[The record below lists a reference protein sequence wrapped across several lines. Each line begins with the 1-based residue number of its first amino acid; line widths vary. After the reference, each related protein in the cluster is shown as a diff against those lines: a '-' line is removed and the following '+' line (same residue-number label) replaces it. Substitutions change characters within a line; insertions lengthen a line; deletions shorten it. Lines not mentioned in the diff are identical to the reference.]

1 MTTVVTSSDR
11 SSKRTWRFET
21 VETLERE
28 IYLLL
33 QHISGEFIHELA
45 TVFKPAGITPEQ
57 YHVLRIL
64 RDAGSAGLPL
74 GAIAERSPRG
84 DPDVTRLLDRLE
96 RRGLATRTRES
107 ADRRVVIAR
116 ITNDGR
122 QLLGK
127 LQAGVTALHERQLA
141 MLSQKTRQEL
151 RRLLQRIAE
160 PVSK

>member
-1 MTTVVTSSDR
+1 M
-11 SSKRTWRFET
+11 
-21 VETLERE
+21 
-28 IYLLL
+28 
-33 QHISGEFIHELA
+33 
-45 TVFKPAGITPEQ
+45 
-57 YHVLRIL
+57 
-64 RDAGSAGLPL
+64 PL

-116 ITNDGR
+116 MTNDGR